1 MKVLVTGHLGYIG
14 SVLVPMLLGRGHD
27 VVGLDSNLYEGCGF
41 GAKPPQIP
49 TIRDDIRDAGVASL
63 KGMDAVLHLAGLSND
78 PLGDL
83 DPELTFDINH
93 KASVRLAR
101 LAREAGVRKFI
112 FSSTCSVYGATGD
125 DLVNE
130 NVPLGPVT
138 PYGESKARSEE
149 DISKLAT
156 ADFSPVFP
164 RSATAFGLSHRI
176 RFDLVVNNLVA
187 WACATGRV
195 HIKSDGTPWRPVVH
209 IRDIAQAFIVLM
221 EADPSLVHNG
231 VFNVGGTEEN
241 YRVRELAS
249 IVEETV
255 PGCHVEYAAGG
266 GPDKRCYRVDFSRLH
281 TTFPEFRIKWTARRG
296 AEEIYEALGGTPVT
310 VEDFEGQRYARIA
323 HIRDLLEKGRLD
335 RSLRWRV

>member
-1 MKVLVTGHLGYIG
+1 MKALVTGHLGYIG
-14 SVLVPMLLGRGHD
+14 SVLVPMLLERGHD
-27 VVGLDSNLYEGCGF
+27 VTGLDSNLYEGCGF
-41 GAKPPQIP
+41 GLHPPRVP
-49 TIRDDIRDAGVASL
+49 TIREDIRDVGGEKL
-63 KGMDAVLHLAGLSND
+63 RGMDAVLHLAGLSND

-83 DPELTFDINH
+83 DPDLTFDINH

-101 LAREAGVRKFI
+101 LARDAGVRKFI

-130 NVPLGPVT
+130 DVPLGPVT

-156 ADFSPVFP
+156 PDFSPVFP
-164 RSATAFGLSHRI
+164 RSATAFGLSHRL

-187 WACATGRV
+187 WACSTGRV

-209 IRDIAQAFIVLM
+209 IRDIAQAFIFLM
-221 EADPSLVHNG
+221 EADPSTVRNG

-241 YRVRELAS
+241 YRVRELAK

-255 PGCHVEYAAGG
+255 PGCRVEYAPGG
-266 GPDKRCYRVDFSRLH
+266 GPDKRCYRVDFTRLH
-281 TTFPEFRIKWTARRG
+281 TTFPDFKIKWTARKG
-296 AEEIYEALGGTPVT
+296 AEEVYEALRQTPVS
-310 VEDFEGQRYARIA
+310 VEEFEGQKYARIA
-323 HIRDLLEKGRLD
+323 HIRDLLERRRLD
-335 RSLRWRV
+335 RSLRWRA